1 MVSEEVSVSENGTLA
16 PESQLSA
23 LNLGTSPP
31 PYSSSGAKAALQ
43 TSVLDLP
50 GNETLKSMTEEFN
63 KEAANF
69 SLRRKEMEC
78 TRCEVLI
85 GPVEQHYGCLR
96 CSQSWNITRVCQKC
110 YECDEICLIH
120 KVELVK
126 RYAKSWSG
134 FPSGQNYVD
143 PTVAKGDDHLI
154 QALKENDQDR
164 VGHFAKDSKLLN
176 AHGDLVHLGY
186 TPLHV
191 AAHLNL
197 EEGARTLIQRGAH
210 LEPKDQWDMTP
221 LLVAV
226 QCGNVGVFK
235 LLLDSGVSI
244 TSISG
249 KNAST
254 ALHVAASNGMYNI
267 IAYILSRKV
276 PVDLPSGRG
285 TALQIATMAGSMRC
299 VEILLAAGADP
310 NAKEGVFGASL
321 VSAARQERETD
332 GRALCEILLKHGAN
346 VDIQGGIQAGKR
358 DEKDLTPLS
367 IAVLRAKCDVLKLL
381 LQYGADIDAK
391 DLSGLTVLM
400 QASIVGHLEVC
411 RVLLDRRASLEGTG
425 TDALSP
431 LIWAV
436 AYGREE
442 VVDLLLERG
451 ASAVPPPTMRGKW
464 KALEK
469 WKVFKEVPVERK

>member
-1 MVSEEVSVSENGTLA
+1 
-16 PESQLSA
+16 
-23 LNLGTSPP
+23 
-31 PYSSSGAKAALQ
+31 
-43 TSVLDLP
+43 
-50 GNETLKSMTEEFN
+50 MTEEFN
-63 KEAANF
+63 KEAANV
-69 SLRRKEMEC
+69 SLRRTDIEC
-78 TRCEVLI
+78 TRCKALI
-85 GPVEQHYGCLR
+85 GPVEHHYGCLR
-96 CSQSWNITRVCQKC
+96 CSQSWNITCVCQKC
-110 YECDEICLIH
+110 YTCDEICLIH

-126 RYAKSWSG
+126 RYVKSWSG
-134 FPSGQNYVD
+134 LHAGQNYVD

-154 QALKENDQDR
+154 QALKDNDQDR

-197 EEGARTLIQRGAH
+197 EEGARTLIQHGAH

-235 LLLDSGVSI
+235 VLLDSGVSI
-244 TSISG
+244 TSASG

-254 ALHVAASNGMYNI
+254 ALHVAASNGMYNL
-267 IAYILSRKV
+267 IAYILSLKV

-310 NAKEGVFGASL
+310 NAKEGAFGASL
-321 VSAARQERETD
+321 VSAARQKRETD
-332 GRALCEILLKHGAN
+332 GRALCEILLKHGAD
-346 VDIQGGIQAGKR
+346 VDIQGGIQGGKR

-367 IAVLRAKCDVLKLL
+367 VAVVRAKCDVLELL
-381 LQYGADIDAK
+381 LQYGADIEAK
-391 DLSGLTVLM
+391 DMLGLTALM
-400 QASIVGHLEVC
+400 QASAVGHLEVC
-411 RVLLDRRASLEGTG
+411 RALLNRRASLEGTG
-425 TDALSP
+425 KEARSP
-431 LIWAV
+431 LVWAV
-436 AYGREE
+436 AFGREE

-451 ASAVPPPTMRGKW
+451 ASAVPPPIMRGKW
-464 KALEK
+464 KTLEN
-469 WKVFKEVPVERK
+469 WNMFKKVPVERKVSILKKVRAAKKRARA